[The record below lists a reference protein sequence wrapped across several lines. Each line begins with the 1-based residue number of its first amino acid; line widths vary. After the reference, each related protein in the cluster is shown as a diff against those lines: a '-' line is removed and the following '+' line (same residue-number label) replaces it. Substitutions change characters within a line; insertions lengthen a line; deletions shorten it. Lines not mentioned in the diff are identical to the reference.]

1 MEYSN
6 GSAFACIC
14 KIPGHPNQ
22 FGSDSSPLFPNK
34 KAARSNAAKEVM
46 QFLFTHGLA
55 SPDGNCKKLKSK
67 KAKLD
72 AAAAMAEDTEA
83 TFTKKV
89 NGTLIF

>member
-1 MEYSN
+1 
-6 GSAFACIC
+6 
-14 KIPGHPNQ
+14 
-22 FGSDSSPLFPNK
+22 
-34 KAARSNAAKEVM
+34 M

-55 SPDGNCKKLKSK
+55 SPHGNCKKLKSK